1 MKYAESIFDIFY
13 LLFAVIT
20 GVLILIKSKDG
31 KAKLVG
37 TAVLVLGIGDAF
49 HLVPRVLNYF
59 SDADFT
65 AWLGFGKLVTS
76 VTMTVFYLILY
87 RLWLKLYSQKESV
100 ALSVLVYFTVA
111 LRIVLCLMP
120 QNGWLS
126 GEGSVLWALIRNIPF
141 IVLGCI
147 IICLFFVKRRET
159 ARFKAVWLLVTL
171 SFVFYIPVA
180 VGASFLPMLGMLML
194 PKTVCYMLL
203 IWLFFK
209 YSKETV
215 KIQ

>member
-13 LLFAVIT
+13 LLFAIIT
-20 GVLILIKSKDG
+20 GVCILIKSRDT
-31 KAKLVG
+31 KAKLAG

-59 SDADFT
+59 VDADFT
-65 AWLGFGKLVTS
+65 AWLGIGKLLTS
-76 VTMTVFYLILY
+76 GTMTVFYLIVY
-87 RLWLKLYSQKESV
+87 RLWLKLYAKRESV
-100 ALSVLVYFTVA
+100 ALSAVIYLTVV

-126 GEGSVLWALIRNIPF
+126 GGGSVLWALIRNIPF

-147 IICLFFVKRRET
+147 IICLFFRTRKEA

-171 SFVFYIPVA
+171 SFAFYIPVA
-180 VGASFLPMLGMLML
+180 VGASLLPMLGMLML
-194 PKTVCYMLL
+194 PKTVCYMVL